1 MSPRVPVNHIQI
13 SKERKYENMEVNDY
27 DDMWLYDAMSN
38 VYMDLDD
45 DEGKERVKQLIKQY
59 YENRRSKVNG

>member
-1 MSPRVPVNHIQI
+1 MSLKRT
-13 SKERKYENMEVNDY
+13 SLFKKYILIYSCMV
-27 DDMWLYDAMSN
+27 LTACLLLGFAMSN

-45 DEGKERVKQLIKQY
+45 AEGKERVKQLIKQY